1 MDLGVWL
8 ALLTLFLAGG
18 LTPGPAVMLVT
29 TSSMRYGFWPAMMPA
44 IGICAANLTWV
55 ALVASGASALA
66 RGFPAGFLALKIAG
80 VGYIVW
86 IAWRMALARPIDL
99 ARIEPPPRA
108 HLFGRGVGLQ
118 LANPNALV
126 YFGGLLP
133 AYLDLE
139 RSLIAQCAIMM
150 TTITATELAGL
161 VIYAAAADWL
171 ARRFVS
177 TGFAL
182 WFFRLAATAMA
193 GSAAFAVYTTW
204 ASTGR

>member
-1 MDLGVWL
+1 MDPSVWF

-29 TSSMRYGFWPAMMPA
+29 TSSMRYGFWSSMMPA
-44 IGICAANLTWV
+44 IGICAANLIWITL
-55 ALVASGASALA
+55 AASGASALA
-66 RGFPAGFLALKIAG
+66 RAFPAGFLALKLAG
-80 VGYIVW
+80 VGFIFW
-86 IAWRMALARPIDL
+86 IAWRMAFAGPVDL

-133 AYLDLE
+133 AYLDLD
-139 RSLIAQCAIMM
+139 RALIAQCAVMM
-150 TTITATELAGL
+150 TTITATELTGL

-171 ARRFVS
+171 ARRFAS

-182 WFFRLAATAMA
+182 WFFRFAATAMA
-193 GSAAFAVYTTW
+193 GSAAFAVYSTW